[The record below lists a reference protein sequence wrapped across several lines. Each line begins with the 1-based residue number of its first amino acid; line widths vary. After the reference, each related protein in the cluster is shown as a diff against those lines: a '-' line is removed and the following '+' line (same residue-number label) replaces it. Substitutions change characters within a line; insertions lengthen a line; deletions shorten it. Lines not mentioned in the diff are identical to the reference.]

1 MRFPPDFLDQIR
13 ARLPV
18 SDVVGRRVKLRKQ
31 GREWAGLSPF
41 NKEKSPSFFVNDQK
55 GFYHDFSSGKHG
67 DIFDFVAETEGLT
80 FPEAVERLA
89 GMAGLMLPQSSPQDV
104 QREKRRAGL
113 GEVMEMAASF
123 FEQAFRDRAGQNA
136 RTYVERRG
144 LTAETIAKFRIGY
157 APGDRGALKRYL
169 TEKGVPLAD
178 QIEAGLLISGDDIPE
193 PYDRFRD
200 RVIFP
205 IEDAR
210 GKVIAFGGRALSA
223 DAPAKYLNSPDTP
236 LFHKGTVVFNHHRA
250 RAASHATGTVIAVE
264 GYVDAIALDQAGIAH
279 VVAPLGTALTPE
291 QVGLLW
297 RMAPEPILCFDG
309 DKAGVRAA
317 HRAVDTALPL
327 IGPNRSL
334 AFAFLPD
341 GQDPD
346 DLVRSSGRRAM
357 EDVLAASRPLVEV
370 LWAREMGAASLDT
383 PERRAALDSRISEL
397 VREIK
402 DENVRRHYRSE
413 LDSRLAALMP
423 SRGGQRPYARKGGNG
438 GGGGGRGGGRAWR
451 NDPRERRGL
460 TAADMQPLTAASLA
474 LGGATRPS
482 PREAVLLAVLIRH
495 PELIDRHL
503 EAVMELEIGT
513 RDLDILRCSM
523 VDVASQG
530 GAENTGA
537 LVDLLKAAGHEDR
550 LTRLQAAMPPGT
562 WWAET
567 GAHVSDA
574 ETGFLH
580 TLALHRKAHALHK
593 DLREAE
599 RALGNDMS
607 EENFARLSDIQH
619 QLRAVEGT
627 EATIDGF
634 GAFSGRGARTL

>member
-41 NKEKSPSFFVNDQK
+41 NKEKTPSFFVNDQK

-67 DIFDFVAETEGLT
+67 DIFDFVMETEGLP
-80 FPEAVERLA
+80 FPEAVEHLA
-89 GMAGLMLPQSSPQDV
+89 GMAGLQMPQSSPQDI
-104 QREKRRAGL
+104 QRERRRAGL
-113 GEVMEMAASF
+113 GEVMDMAARF

-157 APGDRGALKRYL
+157 APGDRTALKRFL
-169 TEKGVPLAD
+169 SDKGVPLSD
-178 QIEAGLLISGDDIPE
+178 QIEAGLLIAGDDIPE

-200 RVIFP
+200 RVMFP

-250 RAASHATGTVIAVE
+250 RAAAHASGTVIAVE
-264 GYVDAIALDQAGIAH
+264 GYLDAIALDQAGIAH

-297 RMAPEPILCFDG
+297 RMSPEPILCFDG
-309 DKAGVRAA
+309 DKAGIRAA
-317 HRAVDTALPL
+317 HRAVDTVLPL
-327 IGPNRSL
+327 IGPGRSL

-346 DLVRSSGRRAM
+346 DLVRGSGRKAM
-357 EDVLAASRPLVEV
+357 EDVLAAAKPLVEV
-370 LWAREMGAASLDT
+370 LWTRELNAASLDT
-383 PERRAALDSRISEL
+383 PERRAALDTRIGDL

-402 DENVRRHYRSE
+402 DENVRRHYASE
-413 LDSRLAALMP
+413 LKARLFELMP
-423 SRGGQRPYARKGGNG
+423 ARGGQKPFGRKGGALPGRSRGG
-438 GGGGGRGGGRAWR
+438 WR
-451 NDPRERRGL
+451 DPRDRRGI
-460 TAADMQPLTAASLA
+460 TAADMQPLTPASLA
-474 LGGATRPS
+474 LGGTARPS
-482 PREAVLLAVLIRH
+482 PREAVLLSVLVRH

-503 EAVMELEIGT
+503 DALMDLEIGN
-513 RDLDILRCSM
+513 RDFDMLRSAM
-523 VDVASQG
+523 VDLASQG
-530 GAENTGA
+530 GADHAEQF
-537 LVDLLKAAGHEDR
+537 AATLERSGHGER
-550 LTRLQAAMPPGT
+550 LSRLSAAMPPGV
-562 WWAET
+562 WWAEP

-627 EATIDGF
+627 EATIEGF